1 MEYYTMYNKKVSVFY
16 RAEQAIQNP
25 VGFSNSPMKPF
36 LLMNKINSMNLSS
49 YFDIKNDFRP
59 FTNSDFEIA
68 HEKEYIENYFNG
80 IQPLAGS
87 NGLQWSSEFANSIR
101 YTNSSLYH
109 AQKYSLENPESI
121 CFSPTSGFHHASPQS
136 GGGFCTFSGQ
146 VIAALKL
153 YEDDSLKKIYGA
165 RIVTAWLDLDGHYG
179 NSIRDT
185 YSFAPKLKKAIPD
198 EFNINPS
205 GYGQDYLLDLST
217 KLELLKVAFL
227 ENRVH
232 CICFAQGADSHRDDQ
247 LGSQCT
253 TEEWIEAHEKIFTF
267 IRDLTEVLKKPIPL
281 TLSLFGGYRD
291 DDYNSVLNLHLKNL
305 VSCLQIL
312 CGQTV
317 DLKLGE
323 EVGNGRKNKIT
334 ATLV

>member
-1 MEYYTMYNKKVSVFY
+1 
-16 RAEQAIQNP
+16 
-25 VGFSNSPMKPF
+25 
-36 LLMNKINSMNLSS
+36 MNKINSMNLSS
-49 YFDIKNDFRP
+49 YFDIKNEFRP
-59 FTNSDFEIA
+59 FTNSDFQIA
-68 HEKEYIENYFNG
+68 HENDYIENYFNG

-87 NGLQWSSEFANSIR
+87 NGLQWTSEFANSIR

-109 AQKYSLENPESI
+109 AQKYSLENPDSI
-121 CFSPTSGFHHASPQS
+121 CFSPTSGFHHATPHS

-146 VIAALKL
+146 VISALKL
-153 YEDDSLKKIYGA
+153 YDDDSLKKIYGT

-185 YSFAPKLKKAIPD
+185 YSFAPRLKKAIPD

-205 GYGQDYLLDLST
+205 GHGQDYLLDLSN
-217 KLELLKVAFL
+217 KLELLKEAFL

-253 TEEWIEAHEKIFTF
+253 TKEWIEAHKKIYYF
-267 IRDLTEVLKKPIPL
+267 IQDLTEVLKKPIPL

>member
-1 MEYYTMYNKKVSVFY
+1 MEYYTMYNKKVSTFY
-16 RAEQAIQNP
+16 RAEQAIQSP

-49 YFDIKNDFRP
+49 YFDIKNEFRP
-59 FTNSDFEIA
+59 FTNSDFQIA

-109 AQKYSLENPESI
+109 AQKYSLENPGSI
-121 CFSPTSGFHHASPQS
+121 CFSPTSGFHHATPHS

-146 VIAALKL
+146 AISALKL
-153 YEDDSLKKIYGA
+153 YEDDSLKKIYGT

-205 GYGQDYLLDLST
+205 GYGQDYLLDLSN

-247 LGSQCT
+247 LGSQCS
-253 TEEWIEAHEKIFTF
+253 TEEWIEAHIKIFTF
-267 IRDLTEVLKKPIPL
+267 IRDLAEVLKKPIPL

-323 EVGNGRKNKIT
+323 EVGNGKKNKIT

>member
-1 MEYYTMYNKKVSVFY
+1 MYKKKVTAFY

-49 YFDIKNDFRP
+49 YFEIKNDFRP
-59 FTNSDFEIA
+59 FTNNDFEIA
-68 HEKEYIENYFNG
+68 HEKEYIENYFYG

-146 VIAALKL
+146 AISALKL
-153 YEDDSLKKIYGA
+153 YQEDSLKKIYGT

-205 GYGQDYLLDLST
+205 GHGQDYLLDLSS

-253 TEEWIEAHEKIFTF
+253 TQEWIEAHIIIFTF
-267 IRDLTEVLKKPIPL
+267 IRDLTEILKKPIPL

-312 CGQTV
+312 CGQTI